1 MANVINL
8 SEDSFQ
14 EEVLES
20 KTPVLVDFWAPW
32 CGYCTKLSPVFDEL
46 ATELGDKVKLVK
58 VNVDENRKLTEKQGV
73 MSLPTVLLYID
84 GEQVEK
90 IVGFLPKAA
99 LLAKITTNI

>member
-1 MANVINL
+1 MADVMNIR
-8 SEDSFQ
+8 EDNFH
-14 EEVLES
+14 EEVIEA
-20 KTPVLVDFWAPW
+20 KKPVLVDFWAPW
-32 CGYCTKLSPVFDEL
+32 CGYCTKLAPVFDEL
-46 ATELGDKVKLVK
+46 SVELGDKVNFVK

-99 LLAKITTNI
+99 IISKIKPHI